1 MLKKTYLLKYAV
13 NYLSKYNSSKKN
25 LLRVM
30 KSKITRISKNE
41 YEKNQLFSQI
51 SYVIE
56 ELEKNN
62 LLNDEIFTQN
72 KILSL
77 SEQGKSKMFIS
88 NYLINKGIDKI
99 VIQNKLDEFNYNNN
113 NWEKN
118 SAIIFAKKNKLFDK
132 NKDFQKKLG
141 KMSRAGFSYELS
153 KEILNDACV
162 ILLGPNDSIINPAN
176 HLSYFYSHFDTDK
189 IRAV

>member
-118 SAIIFAKKNKLFDK
+118 SALIFARKNKLFE
-132 NKDFQKKLG
+132 NKDIQKKLG
-141 KMSRAGFSYELS
+141 KMSRAGFSYEIS
-153 KEILNDACV
+153 KEILKLD
-162 ILLGPNDSIINPAN
+162 
-176 HLSYFYSHFDTDK
+176 
-189 IRAV
+189 

>member
-41 YEKNQLFSQI
+41 YEKDQLFSQI

-118 SAIIFAKKNKLFDK
+118 SALIFAKKNKLFDK
-132 NKDFQKKLG
+132 NKDIQKKLG
-141 KMSRAGFSYELS
+141 KMSRAGYSYEIS
-153 KEILNDACV
+153 KQILKVD
-162 ILLGPNDSIINPAN
+162 
-176 HLSYFYSHFDTDK
+176 
-189 IRAV
+189 

>member
-51 SYVIE
+51 SYVIK

-118 SAIIFAKKNKLFDK
+118 SALIFARKNKLFE
-132 NKDFQKKLG
+132 NKDIQKKLG
-141 KMSRAGFSYELS
+141 KMSRAGFSYEIS
-153 KEILNDACV
+153 KEILKLD
-162 ILLGPNDSIINPAN
+162 
-176 HLSYFYSHFDTDK
+176 
-189 IRAV
+189 

>member
-1 MLKKTYLLKYAV
+1 
-13 NYLSKYNSSKKN
+13 
-25 LLRVM
+25 M

-118 SAIIFAKKNKLFDK
+118 SALIFAKKNKLFDK
-132 NKDFQKKLG
+132 NKDIQKKLG
-141 KMSRAGFSYELS
+141 KMSRAGYSYEIS
-153 KEILNDACV
+153 KQILKVD
-162 ILLGPNDSIINPAN
+162 
-176 HLSYFYSHFDTDK
+176 
-189 IRAV
+189 

>member
-118 SAIIFAKKNKLFDK
+118 SALIFAKKNKLFDK
-132 NKDFQKKLG
+132 NKDIQKKLG
-141 KMSRAGFSYELS
+141 KMSRAGYSYELS
-153 KEILNDACV
+153 KEIL
-162 ILLGPNDSIINPAN
+162 
-176 HLSYFYSHFDTDK
+176 K
-189 IRAV
+189 ID

>member
-1 MLKKTYLLKYAV
+1 
-13 NYLSKYNSSKKN
+13 
-25 LLRVM
+25 M

-118 SAIIFAKKNKLFDK
+118 SALIFARKNKLFE
-132 NKDFQKKLG
+132 NKDIQKKLG
-141 KMSRAGFSYELS
+141 KMSRAGFSYEIS
-153 KEILNDACV
+153 KEILKLD
-162 ILLGPNDSIINPAN
+162 
-176 HLSYFYSHFDTDK
+176 
-189 IRAV
+189 